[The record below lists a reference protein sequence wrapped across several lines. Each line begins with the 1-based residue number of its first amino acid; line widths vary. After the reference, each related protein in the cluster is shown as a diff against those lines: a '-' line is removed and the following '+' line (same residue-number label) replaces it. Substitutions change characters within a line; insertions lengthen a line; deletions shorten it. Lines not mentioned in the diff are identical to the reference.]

1 MLMKK
6 IRALIILVIV
16 LSVFTC
22 GIKVILN
29 ATAKY
34 PKTGEEATYAIN
46 DVEGFD
52 LEIEDISW
60 SFIKG
65 YTIKWQVN
73 AQSDEVYYFVEN
85 GSRFDHIERNID
97 GKWYKLVTDV
107 EFLATNTFALGGE
120 EGYGLEGSIVQKYN
134 GYGTRLEK
142 GKYRLVLE
150 MENKKGNKHYLAEE
164 FEIE

>member
-6 IRALIILVIV
+6 IRALIIFIIV
-16 LSVFTC
+16 LAVLAC

-29 ATAKY
+29 ATAEY
-34 PKTGEEATYAIN
+34 PKTGEEVTYTVN

-73 AQSDEVYYFVEN
+73 AESKEVYYFVEN
-85 GSRFDHIERNID
+85 GSSFNHIERNID
-97 GKWYKLVTDV
+97 GKWYKLGTDV

-120 EGYGLEGSIVQKYN
+120 EGYGLGGSLVQKYD